1 MFIPSIEIHKQV
13 LMSTRV
19 ETQVEKSD
27 KGYAVIGMHITNRC
41 AVHKIPEIGRF
52 YDFLT
57 SLI

>member
-1 MFIPSIEIHKQV
+1 MFIPSNKIHEQV
-13 LMSTRV
+13 LTSTSV

-52 YDFLT
+52 YDSLT